1 MSQNSQETFESLNS
15 SSDIL
20 KWWSDVKLWPFEYLT
35 DCDHSKQK
43 PQLVLSLYYSFLI
56 IKPII
61 MPVFMK
67 LSQIISILWE
77 NIHYM

>member
-1 MSQNSQETFESLNS
+1 MSQNSQETFESQNN

-20 KWWSDVKLWPFEYLT
+20 KWCSEAKLWPFEYLT
-35 DCDHSKQK
+35 DCDANKHK
-43 PQLVLSLYYSFLI
+43 PQLILDLYYSFLI

-67 LSQIISILWE
+67 FSQRI
-77 NIHYM
+77 